1 MKIMKGTDKSFC
13 VKTYSE
19 SCQYEELELK
29 NHDKQ
34 YKPLLN
40 IIYSIYP

>member
-1 MKIMKGTDKSFC
+1 MKIMKGTDKSFW

-19 SCQYEELELK
+19 SYQYEQLELK

-40 IIYSIYP
+40 IIYSIYS